1 MLACVN
7 CGHVFD
13 EDDAIHETEYT
24 GVTSEAWSEKFDITK
39 CPECG
44 GDWVEE
50 AIRCDFCGAFS
61 VENVCSDCRDLITI
75 YLRRL
80 VEHGMSM
87 HRINGI
93 KPDRFDVINAIAEV
107 LEEIE

>member
-7 CGHVFD
+7 CGHIFD

-44 GDWVEE
+44 GDWIEE

-61 VENVCSDCRDLITI
+61 LDDVCPECKDLISI